1 MSIFPKLD
9 PERAT
14 IYSSVSGRKPGE
26 VITNEELGEMV
37 PVYSVPQE
45 TIEGQ
50 LGVIKHLILNDRKRT
65 LTQDTA
71 GEVLLWDL
79 LKCVPIQSFGKRHI
93 DDVASEINTVE
104 SIAHWCTLDIRT
116 GRLSVILEPNRCF
129 DAEVY
134 ADEVELTNGEEYTS
148 DQRINLGKWILRWL
162 FNDLIEE
169 EIRRD
174 AVQRQ
179 TIAAKAAENQAL
191 RANAPSSIDLPPRT
205 PGSQGV
211 VDGSSA
217 PPRGTNGV
225 HNPITPGLNIGLA
238 TPGATSYASPLPPTE
253 EESSSTRLSHELA
266 RPPSSNKSNDYFSG
280 SHYIEAEKPSQPEEQ
295 TPAAIPQSP
304 AEPEKEEKKKA
315 SLFGKKFRMEFPKK
329 LGRASSEA
337 KTSAPEEKPE
347 ESDKSSEK
355 EEKSFESN
363 LYGVIDRIRHEYEN
377 YLVRHP
383 GSPLSSGITPS
394 SKSETPALNIPA
406 DTDILIQEETGDTAV
421 AADLYRGSVGSI
433 RKEID
438 KLEKTV
444 PHWLGELLLKNQAP
458 AKEVV
463 KVAFILKPYDD
474 QLPPVSKLEG

>member
-1 MSIFPKLD
+1 MKLNS
-9 PERAT
+9 RMAKNT
-14 IYSSVSGRKPGE
+14 RQTKGVSS
-26 VITNEELGEMV
+26 
-37 PVYSVPQE
+37 
-45 TIEGQ
+45 
-50 LGVIKHLILNDRKRT
+50 LILIKNQI
-65 LTQDTA
+65 LT
-71 GEVLLWDL
+71 
-79 LKCVPIQSFGKRHI
+79 IS
-93 DDVASEINTVE
+93 TV
-104 SIAHWCTLDIRT
+104 
-116 GRLSVILEPNRCF
+116 
-129 DAEVY
+129 
-134 ADEVELTNGEEYTS
+134 
-148 DQRINLGKWILRWL
+148 NLGKWILRWL

-217 PPRGTNGV
+217 TPRVTNGV

-444 PHWLGELLLKNQAP
+444 PHWLGELLLKVRPPFDALSS
-458 AKEVV
+458 
-463 KVAFILKPYDD
+463 ILDY
-474 QLPPVSKLEG
+474 